1 MQRFLPYLIFVSHGS
16 LTFWH
21 FPPLLAVPGDAV
33 LGAGVGVGVWPGD
46 GTAGFEVTPYTW
58 RRGEHKGPV
67 LAIGESGTLSSTA
80 FPIPED
86 KDMTSRSSLSLSPDF
101 YDRRAH

>member
-1 MQRFLPYLIFVSHGS
+1 MPYAYLFFVCHGS

-33 LGAGVGVGVWPGD
+33 LGAGVGVGVGPGD
-46 GTAGFEVTPYTW
+46 EATGLEVAPNTW

-67 LAIGESGTLSSTA
+67 LAIRESSALGSTA

-86 KDMTSRSSLSLSPDF
+86 KDMTSLKGPL
-101 YDRRAH
+101 

>member
-1 MQRFLPYLIFVSHGS
+1 MCHGS

-21 FPPLLAVPGDAV
+21 FPSLVAVPGDAV
-33 LGAGVGVGVWPGD
+33 LGAGVWPGD
-46 GTAGFEVTPYTW
+46 GTAGFEVAPRTW
-58 RRGEHKGPV
+58 RMGEHKGPV

-86 KDMTSRSSLSLSPDF
+86 KDMTSRSSLSISPDF